1 MNDIRE
7 IIMPRVNQEYR
18 EGARERIIT
27 AAIDVAIEKGW
38 EAMTLEAI
46 AQNVGVSIPA
56 LYSYFRNRDALEN
69 EVVNRVIQI
78 HDDEFAAALS
88 RDGDIHRII
97 QNYADL
103 IFIHQARHVNIYSL
117 LPIRFL
123 NDPTLHGKVA
133 DSMTAELDLIS
144 NCLTRAKSRGE
155 LKKDLDVEESA
166 QLISSLTAGIMLKLI
181 FDSQINER
189 IERKR
194 WITGVERILLI
205 SRDPDRADVQ

>member
-1 MNDIRE
+1 MIIRD
-7 IIMPRVNQEYR
+7 IIMARVNQEYR

-27 AAIDVAIEKGW
+27 AAINVAIEKGW

-46 AQNVGVSIPA
+46 AQKVGVSIPA

-78 HDDEFAAALS
+78 HDDEFIATLS

-103 IFIHQARHVNIYSL
+103 IFIRQMRYVNIYSL

-123 NDPTLHGKVA
+123 NDPMLHGKVA

-144 NCLTRAKSRGE
+144 NCLERAKSRGE
-155 LKKDLDVEESA
+155 LKKDLDVDEAA
-166 QLISSLTAGIMLKLI
+166 QLISSLTAGIMLKLV
-181 FDSQINER
+181 FNSQINER

-205 SRDPDRADVQ
+205 SRDPDRANVL

>member
-1 MNDIRE
+1 MIIRGY
-7 IIMPRVNQEYR
+7 IMARVNPEYR
-18 EGARERIIT
+18 EGAKERIIT
-27 AAIDVAIEKGW
+27 AAITVAIEKGW

-46 AQNVGVSIPA
+46 AQKVGVSIPA
-56 LYSYFRNRDALEN
+56 LYGYFRNRDALEN

-78 HDDEFAAALS
+78 HHDEFIATLS

-103 IFIHQARHVNIYSL
+103 IFIRQIRYVNIYSL

-123 NDPTLHGKVA
+123 NDPMLHGKAA

-144 NCLTRAKSRGE
+144 NCLERAKSREE
-155 LKKDLDVEESA
+155 LKKDLDVDEAA
-166 QLISSLTAGIMLKLI
+166 QLISSLTAGTMIKLV
-181 FDSQINER
+181 FNSQINER

>member
-1 MNDIRE
+1 MA
-7 IIMPRVNQEYR
+7 RVNQEYR
-18 EGARERIIT
+18 EGATERIIT

-46 AQNVGVSIPA
+46 AQKVGVSIPA

-78 HDDEFAAALS
+78 HHDEFIATLS

-103 IFIHQARHVNIYSL
+103 IFIRQIRYVNIYSL

-123 NDPTLHGKVA
+123 NDPMLHGKAA

-144 NCLTRAKSRGE
+144 NCLERAKSREE
-155 LKKDLDVEESA
+155 LKKDLDVDEA
-166 QLISSLTAGIMLKLI
+166 AHLISSLTAGTMIKLV
-181 FDSQINER
+181 FNSQINER

-194 WITGVERILLI
+194 WIMGVERILLI
-205 SRDPDRADVQ
+205 SRDPDRVDV

>member
-1 MNDIRE
+1 MIIRE
-7 IIMPRVNQEYR
+7 IIMARVNQEYR
-18 EGARERIIT
+18 EGATERIIT

-46 AQNVGVSIPA
+46 AQKVGVSIPA

-78 HDDEFAAALS
+78 HHDEFIATLS

-103 IFIHQARHVNIYSL
+103 IFIRQIRYVNIYSL

-123 NDPTLHGKVA
+123 NDPMLHGKAA

-144 NCLTRAKSRGE
+144 NCLERAKSREE
-155 LKKDLDVEESA
+155 LKKDLDVDEA
-166 QLISSLTAGIMLKLI
+166 AHLISSLTAGTMIKLV
-181 FDSQINER
+181 FNSQINER

-194 WITGVERILLI
+194 WIMGVERILLI
-205 SRDPDRADVQ
+205 SRDPDRVDV

>member
-1 MNDIRE
+1 MA
-7 IIMPRVNQEYR
+7 RVNQEYR
-18 EGARERIIT
+18 EGATERIIT

-46 AQNVGVSIPA
+46 AQKVGVSIPA

-78 HDDEFAAALS
+78 HHDEFIATLS

-103 IFIHQARHVNIYSL
+103 IFIRQIRYVNIYSL

-123 NDPTLHGKVA
+123 NDPMLHGKAA

-144 NCLTRAKSRGE
+144 NCLERAKSREE
-155 LKKDLDVEESA
+155 LKKDLDVDEAA
-166 QLISSLTAGIMLKLI
+166 QLISSLTAGTMIKLV
-181 FDSQINER
+181 FNSQINER

>member
-1 MNDIRE
+1 MIIRE
-7 IIMPRVNQEYR
+7 IIMARVNQEYR
-18 EGARERIIT
+18 EGATERIIT

-46 AQNVGVSIPA
+46 AQKVGVSIPA

-78 HDDEFAAALS
+78 HHDEFIATLS

-103 IFIHQARHVNIYSL
+103 IFICQIRYVNIYSL

-123 NDPTLHGKVA
+123 NDPMLHGKAA

-144 NCLTRAKSRGE
+144 NCLERAKSREE
-155 LKKDLDVEESA
+155 LKKDLDVDEA
-166 QLISSLTAGIMLKLI
+166 AHLISSLTAGTMIKLV
-181 FDSQINER
+181 FNSQINER

-194 WITGVERILLI
+194 WIMGVERILLI
-205 SRDPDRADVQ
+205 SRDPDRVDV

>member
-1 MNDIRE
+1 MIIRGY
-7 IIMPRVNQEYR
+7 IMARVDPEYR
-18 EGARERIIT
+18 EGAKERIIT
-27 AAIDVAIEKGW
+27 AAINVAIEKGW

-46 AQNVGVSIPA
+46 PQKVGVSIPA
-56 LYSYFRNRDALEN
+56 LYGYFRNRDALEN

-78 HDDEFAAALS
+78 HHDEFIATLS

-103 IFIHQARHVNIYSL
+103 IFIRQIRYVNIYSL

-123 NDPTLHGKVA
+123 NDPMLHGKAA

-144 NCLTRAKSRGE
+144 NCLERAKSREE
-155 LKKDLDVEESA
+155 LKKDLDVDEAA
-166 QLISSLTAGIMLKLI
+166 QLISSLTAGTMIKLV
-181 FDSQINER
+181 FNSQINER

>member
-1 MNDIRE
+1 MA
-7 IIMPRVNQEYR
+7 RVNQEYR

-27 AAIDVAIEKGW
+27 AAINVAIEKGL

-46 AQNVGVSIPA
+46 AQKVGVSIPA

-78 HDDEFAAALS
+78 HDDEFVATLS
-88 RDGDIHRII
+88 CDGDIHQII

-123 NDPTLHGKVA
+123 NDPMMHGKVA

-155 LKKDLDVEESA
+155 LKKYLDVNESA

-205 SRDPDRADVQ
+205 SQDPDRADVQ

>member
-1 MNDIRE
+1 
-7 IIMPRVNQEYR
+7 MPRVNQEYR

-46 AQNVGVSIPA
+46 AQKIGVSIPA

-78 HDDEFAAALS
+78 HDDEFVAALS

-103 IFIHQARHVNIYSL
+103 IFIRQARHVNIYSL

-123 NDPTLHGKVA
+123 NDPMMHGKVA
-133 DSMTAELDLIS
+133 DSKTAELDLIS
-144 NCLTRAKSRGE
+144 SCLERAKSRGE
-155 LKKDLDVEESA
+155 LKKDLDVNESA
-166 QLISSLTAGIMLKLI
+166 QLISSLTAGVMLNLI
-181 FDSQINER
+181 FDSQINES

-205 SRDPDRADVQ
+205 R

>member
-1 MNDIRE
+1 MA
-7 IIMPRVNQEYR
+7 RVNQEYR
-18 EGARERIIT
+18 EGATERIIT
-27 AAIDVAIEKGW
+27 AAINVAIEKGW

-46 AQNVGVSIPA
+46 AQKVGVSIPA
-56 LYSYFRNRDALEN
+56 LYGYFRNRDALEN

-78 HDDEFAAALS
+78 HHDEFIATLS

-103 IFIHQARHVNIYSL
+103 IFIRQIRYVNIYSL

-123 NDPTLHGKVA
+123 NDPMLHGKAA

-144 NCLTRAKSRGE
+144 NCLERAKSREE
-155 LKKDLDVEESA
+155 LKKDLDVDEAA
-166 QLISSLTAGIMLKLI
+166 QLISSLTAGIMLKLV
-181 FDSQINER
+181 FNGQINEH

-205 SRDPDRADVQ
+205 SRHPDRANVQ

>member
-1 MNDIRE
+1 MIIRE

-46 AQNVGVSIPA
+46 ARKIGVSIPA

-88 RDGDIHRII
+88 RDGDIHRVIR
-97 QNYADL
+97 NYADL
-103 IFIHQARHVNIYSL
+103 IFIRQMRYVNIYSL
-117 LPIRFL
+117 LPTRFL
-123 NDPTLHGKVA
+123 NDPMMHEKLANSV
-133 DSMTAELDLIS
+133 TAELYLIS
-144 NCLTRAKSRGE
+144 NSLTRAKSRGE

-166 QLISSLTAGIMLKLI
+166 QLISSLTAGIMLKLV
-181 FDSQINER
+181 FNSQINER

-205 SRDPDRADVQ
+205 SQDPDRANVQ

>member
-1 MNDIRE
+1 MIIRE
-7 IIMPRVNQEYR
+7 IIMARVNQEYR
-18 EGARERIIT
+18 EGATERIIT

-46 AQNVGVSIPA
+46 AQKVGVSIPA

-78 HDDEFAAALS
+78 HHDEFIATLS

-103 IFIHQARHVNIYSL
+103 IFIRQIRYVNIYSL

-123 NDPTLHGKVA
+123 NDPMLHGKAA

-144 NCLTRAKSRGE
+144 NCLERAKSREE
-155 LKKDLDVEESA
+155 LKKDLDVDEAA
-166 QLISSLTAGIMLKLI
+166 QLISSLTAGTMIKLV
-181 FDSQINER
+181 FNSQINER

>member
-1 MNDIRE
+1 MIIGE
-7 IIMPRVNQEYR
+7 IIMARVNQEYR

-27 AAIDVAIEKGW
+27 AAINVAIEKGL

-46 AQNVGVSIPA
+46 AQKVGVSIPA

-78 HDDEFAAALS
+78 HDDEFVATLS

-123 NDPTLHGKVA
+123 NDPMMHGKVA

-144 NCLTRAKSRGE
+144 NSLERAKSRGE
-155 LKKDLDVEESA
+155 LKKDLDVDEAA

-205 SRDPDRADVQ
+205 SQDPDRADVQ

>member
-1 MNDIRE
+1 
-7 IIMPRVNQEYR
+7 MPRVNQEYR

-46 AQNVGVSIPA
+46 AQKIGVSIPA

-97 QNYADL
+97 RNYADL
-103 IFIHQARHVNIYSL
+103 IFIHQARYVNIYSL

-123 NDPTLHGKVA
+123 NDPMMHEKLA
-133 DSMTAELDLIS
+133 NSMTAELDLIS
-144 NCLTRAKSRGE
+144 NCLEGAKSRGE
-155 LKKDLDVEESA
+155 LKKDLDVNESA
-166 QLISSLTAGIMLKLI
+166 QLISSLTAGIMLNLI
-181 FDSQINER
+181 FDSQINES

-205 SRDPDRADVQ
+205 SRDPDRTDVQ

>member
-1 MNDIRE
+1 
-7 IIMPRVNQEYR
+7 MPRVNQEYR

-27 AAIDVAIEKGW
+27 AAINVAIEKGW

-46 AQNVGVSIPA
+46 AQKVGVSIPA

-78 HDDEFAAALS
+78 HDDEFVATLS
-88 RDGDIHRII
+88 RDGDIHKII

-123 NDPTLHGKVA
+123 NDSMMHGKVA

-155 LKKDLDVEESA
+155 LKKYLDVSESA

-205 SRDPDRADVQ
+205 SQDPDRADVQ

>member
-1 MNDIRE
+1 
-7 IIMPRVNQEYR
+7 MPRVNQEYR

-46 AQNVGVSIPA
+46 ARKIGVSIPA

-88 RDGDIHRII
+88 RDGDIHRVIR
-97 QNYADL
+97 NYADL
-103 IFIHQARHVNIYSL
+103 IFIRQMRYVNIYSL
-117 LPIRFL
+117 LPTRFL
-123 NDPTLHGKVA
+123 NDPMMHEKLANSV
-133 DSMTAELDLIS
+133 TAELYLIS
-144 NCLTRAKSRGE
+144 NSLTRAKSRGE

-166 QLISSLTAGIMLKLI
+166 QLISSLTAGIMLKLV
-181 FDSQINER
+181 FNSQINER

-205 SRDPDRADVQ
+205 SQDPDRANVQ

>member
-1 MNDIRE
+1 MIIRE
-7 IIMPRVNQEYR
+7 IIMARVNQEYR

-27 AAIDVAIEKGW
+27 AAINVAIEKGW

-46 AQNVGVSIPA
+46 ARNVGVSIPA

-78 HDDEFAAALS
+78 HDDEFVATLS

-103 IFIHQARHVNIYSL
+103 IFIRQIRYVNIYSL

-123 NDPTLHGKVA
+123 NDPMLHGKAA

-144 NCLTRAKSRGE
+144 NCLERAKLRGE
-155 LKKDLDVEESA
+155 LKKYLDVDEAA
-166 QLISSLTAGIMLKLI
+166 QLISSLTAGIMIKLV
-181 FDSQINER
+181 FNSQINER

-205 SRDPDRADVQ
+205 SRDPDRAGVQ

>member
-1 MNDIRE
+1 MA
-7 IIMPRVNQEYR
+7 RVNQEYR

-27 AAIDVAIEKGW
+27 AAINVAIEKGW
-38 EAMTLEAI
+38 KAMTLEAI
-46 AQNVGVSIPA
+46 AQKVGVSIPA

-78 HDDEFAAALS
+78 HDDEFVATLS

-123 NDPTLHGKVA
+123 NDPMMHGKVA

-155 LKKDLDVEESA
+155 LKKYLDVNESA

-205 SRDPDRADVQ
+205 SQDPDRADVQ